1 MRRLTM
7 LLLPLAAACQGDD
20 RSSTALAAGV
30 PPAAPPA
37 VEEPVRPDVPP
48 GDPAVAALDRYLA
61 LSLADAPEGGT
72 APDALAALLGC
83 EMPFEPELP
92 AELLAAYAISGR
104 GRRGDTVVVRARV
117 LTVAEQDR
125 GRGDPARLVATQ
137 RVRPGEWEWDLVE
150 QDGAW
155 RVCTGPRFG
164 FVGEPAGTTWRTEGA
179 SLETARALAATV
191 RAERRP

>member
-1 MRRLTM
+1 MRRLPL
-7 LLLPLAAACQGDD
+7 LLLPLAAACAGDE
-20 RSSTALAAGV
+20 RSSTALAAAA

-37 VEEPVRPDVPP
+37 VEEPVRPELPP

-61 LSLADAPEGGT
+61 LSLADAPDSVAT
-72 APDALAALLGC
+72 PAALAALLGC
-83 EMPFEPELP
+83 DMPFEPELP
-92 AELLAAYAISGR
+92 AELLAAYAISGL
-104 GRRGDTVVVRARV
+104 GRRGDTTIVRARV

-125 GRGDPARLVATQ
+125 GRADPGRLTASQ
-137 RVRPGEWEWDLVE
+137 RVRQGEWEWDLVE

-164 FVGEPAGTTWRTEGA
+164 FVGDPAETAWRTEGA
-179 SLETARALAATV
+179 SLQTARELAASV